1 MYPKKLEQ
9 RADGEKCISCHG
21 TGVIVVSNP
30 VRTAADQN
38 SRRFVLDVEEQG
50 ALLWG
55 SAKRYGARDRV
66 ASRWSVAIRD

>member
-30 VRTAADQN
+30 FAPPQIRTAAGL
-38 SRRFVLDVEEQG
+38 S
-50 ALLWG
+50 
-55 SAKRYGARDRV
+55 
-66 ASRWSVAIRD
+66 